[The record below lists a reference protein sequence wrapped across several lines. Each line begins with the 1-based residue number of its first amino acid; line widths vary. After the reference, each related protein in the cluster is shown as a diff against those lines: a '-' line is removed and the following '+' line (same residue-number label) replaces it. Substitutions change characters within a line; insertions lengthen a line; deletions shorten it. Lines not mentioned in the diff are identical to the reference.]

1 MSKILL
7 VDGNAML
14 FRAYYASKYVRRMTT
29 SNGIPTNAVYGF
41 ITMFKKAMEG
51 HYAIGAFNINNMEF
65 IQSITE
71 DTRGFILS
79 FIFNIAKLFSLCL
92 TTVTKSCSKRD
103 HDIESAYSYSIKIS
117 FPILSNSSFT

>member
-41 ITMFKKAMEG
+41 ISMFKKAVELLQPQYVCVAWDAG
-51 HYAIGAFNINNMEF
+51 KPTGSLTPYQIN
-65 IQSITE
+65 
-71 DTRGFILS
+71 
-79 FIFNIAKLFSLCL
+79 
-92 TTVTKSCSKRD
+92 
-103 HDIESAYSYSIKIS
+103 DI
-117 FPILSNSSFT
+117 